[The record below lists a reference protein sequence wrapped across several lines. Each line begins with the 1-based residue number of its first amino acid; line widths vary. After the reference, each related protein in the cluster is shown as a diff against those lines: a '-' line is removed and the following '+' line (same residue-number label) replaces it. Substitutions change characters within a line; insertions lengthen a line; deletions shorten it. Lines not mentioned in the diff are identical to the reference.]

1 METESAPVAE
11 LKAEGKT
18 EMTSK
23 DYYFDRSAYFNCNFK
38 IRTNFNEIYRD
49 EK

>member
-11 LKAEGKT
+11 VKAEGKT

-23 DYYFDRSAYFNCNFK
+23 DYYFDRLAYFDCNFK
-38 IRTNFNEIYRD
+38 IGKNSNGTYTD
-49 EK
+49 ET